1 MERWRVHEGTRGSQ
15 TSAGSGASHILP
27 LRLVV
32 LQGLDMRWISF
43 DEETY
48 SALRSLH
55 PREKVFEFP
64 ARSPVQ
70 YALESDNPI
79 VAVLAAGA
87 NDAAVVTFRK
97 RVLLPEPAMFEN
109 TGTRAGGILGLR
121 DEASFQEEET
131 REKRNWWRRFWDY

>member
-1 MERWRVHEGTRGSQ
+1 
-15 TSAGSGASHILP
+15 
-27 LRLVV
+27 
-32 LQGLDMRWISF
+32 MRWITF

-48 SALRSLH
+48 SALRSMH

-70 YALESDNPI
+70 YALESGNTV

-97 RVLLPEPAMFEN
+97 QSVTLSGPTANFSAM
-109 TGTRAGGILGLR
+109 RAGGILGLR
-121 DEASFQEEET
+121 DEASFQEEEVQ
-131 REKRNWWRRFWDY
+131 EKRNWWRRFWDY

>member
-1 MERWRVHEGTRGSQ
+1 
-15 TSAGSGASHILP
+15 
-27 LRLVV
+27 
-32 LQGLDMRWISF
+32 MRWISF

-48 SALRSLH
+48 SALRSMH

-70 YALESDNPI
+70 YALESDHTV
-79 VAVLAAGA
+79 VAVLAAGM

-97 RVLLPEPAMFEN
+97 RISLPEPATFET

-121 DEASFQEEET
+121 DEASFQEEEIQ
-131 REKRNWWRRFWDY
+131 EKRNWWRRFWDY